1 MNELTIIGVAML
13 LSAFFSGTEIAVI
26 GLNPMSLV
34 QGNYKKLALLLKL
47 KEKLVSFCLVGN
59 NLTIVTATLALD
71 QYLIDEKSLIKNI
84 RRLNR
89 I

>member
-34 QGNYKKLALLLKL
+34 QGNYKKASFALKAER
-47 KEKLVSFCLVGN
+47 KVG
-59 NLTIVTATLALD
+59 LFLPGR
-71 QYLIDEKSLIKNI
+71 K
-84 RRLNR
+84 
-89 I
+89 